1 LKSIVLLLRYLTSFS
16 NVRGPRQATIA
27 INHAKQAR
35 RQAVHSADWISP
47 CPRAARAKSADH
59 LRQHTMIQRRT
70 DERTALA
77 TEYALFLA
85 ETRGVNAG
93 LVYLESCNVSREI
106 LLRAMQ
112 DPAARRVR
120 ERRQRQRND

>member
-1 LKSIVLLLRYLTSFS
+1 VKSRYSGLDD
-16 NVRGPRQATIA
+16 R
-27 INHAKQAR
+27 
-35 RQAVHSADWISP
+35 SAHVAHNAPHFAGS
-47 CPRAARAKSADH
+47 
-59 LRQHTMIQRRT
+59 HTMIQRRT
-70 DERTALA
+70 DEQAALA

-85 ETRGVNAG
+85 ETRGVTAG

-112 DPAARRVR
+112 DPATRRSR

>member
-1 LKSIVLLLRYLTSFS
+1 
-16 NVRGPRQATIA
+16 
-27 INHAKQAR
+27 
-35 RQAVHSADWISP
+35 
-47 CPRAARAKSADH
+47 
-59 LRQHTMIQRRT
+59 MIQRRT
-70 DERTALA
+70 DEQTALA

-85 ETRGVNAG
+85 ETRGVTAG
-93 LVYLESCNVSREI
+93 LVYLESCNVSQDI

>member
-1 LKSIVLLLRYLTSFS
+1 MT
-16 NVRGPRQATIA
+16 
-27 INHAKQAR
+27 
-35 RQAVHSADWISP
+35 
-47 CPRAARAKSADH
+47 
-59 LRQHTMIQRRT
+59 QRRT

-93 LVYLESCNVSREI
+93 MVYLESCNVSREI

-112 DPAARRVR
+112 GPGSRRGR
-120 ERRQRQRND
+120 ERRQQQRSD

>member
-1 LKSIVLLLRYLTSFS
+1 
-16 NVRGPRQATIA
+16 
-27 INHAKQAR
+27 
-35 RQAVHSADWISP
+35 
-47 CPRAARAKSADH
+47 
-59 LRQHTMIQRRT
+59 MIQRRT
-70 DERTALA
+70 DEQAALA

-85 ETRGVNAG
+85 ETRGVTAG

-112 DPAARRVR
+112 DPATRRSR